1 MLAISLF
8 WLGVAF
14 IALAILMLFWDSF
27 KQHKLWG
34 LVSLILL
41 VPLVVHM
48 FLHWSE
54 LNVRKA
60 FYILILGGL
69 SVVVSIAGGA
79 LTQLPFLA
87 EHEVVQVLKEKN
99 IAPSKQAPLPNQEQA
114 DAAALAVEE
123 NYDPLLTGSEYETL
137 ETKEIVPEDINKI
150 HPKATAARYEA
161 ITEDER
167 VLAISKWIRLTMIDG
182 KVVEGRLTNVLDEA
196 VLVESSVDG
205 GVLGFSYNNDEIET
219 MAVRLEAG
227 EQLVKT
233 ETEEASAES
242 QSVVEGVITDTQ
254 DNVQETTS
262 TLEAVTEQLQ
272 QPIVDAPVAT
282 DEVQAE
288 VEVITPEM
296 EILEEVVSES
306 PANDALDVIEE
317 IVDDSKS
324 LQDPV
329 GQ

>member
-8 WLGVAF
+8 WLGVAL

-34 LVSLILL
+34 LAGLILL

-48 FLHWSE
+48 FLNWSE

-60 FYILILGGL
+60 FYILVLGSL
-69 SVVVSIAGGA
+69 SLVVSIAGGA

-99 IAPSKQAPLPNQEQA
+99 IAPSKEAPLPNQEQA

-137 ETKEIVPEDINKI
+137 ETKEIVPEDINKV
-150 HPKATAARYEA
+150 HPKTTAARYET

-167 VLAISKWIRLTMIDG
+167 VLAINKWIRLTMIDG
-182 KVVEGRLTNVLDEA
+182 KTVEGRLTNVLDEA

-205 GVLGFSYNNDEIET
+205 GVLGFSYSNNEIKT

-227 EQLVKT
+227 EQLAKPEV
-233 ETEEASAES
+233 EAASVES
-242 QSVVEGVITDTQ
+242 ESVVEEISTDIQNEVQQTNSAPEAIT
-254 DNVQETTS
+254 EP
-262 TLEAVTEQLQ
+262 LQ
-272 QPIVDAPVAT
+272 QPVIDTPATVD
-282 DEVQAE
+282 DVQTE
-288 VEVITPEM
+288 VEVIKPEM
-296 EILEEVVSES
+296 EILEPTMEEQ
-306 PANDALDVIEE
+306 PANDALEAIEE

-324 LQDPV
+324 TQNPV